1 MEIVIDNIEQFKNFF
16 DVIYESSSDS
26 LELRLFPDRMVCGV
40 LDRSRTRFFHAEFK
54 EDFFDVYTIDDLE
67 SVVINIDDINL
78 LLNTCNKTDTL
89 SLEINDP
96 YMVAKISSENGNSRV
111 FEFVLPTDTVDTPS
125 TPHLDLPFEFKC
137 DISNIKQSV
146 DDITKITNIA
156 GQDLF
161 VFNIINKELNITTSD
176 DTNTKYVNII
186 PVTFEK
192 ESDENVA
199 SQFTLEFIKQMT
211 KLNKISKEVTIKLGN
226 DMPMFFTFEDALMSV
241 KISGLVAP
249 RISEEE

>member
-1 MEIVIDNIEQFKNFF
+1 MIDNIEQFKNFF

-226 DMPMFFTFEDALMSV
+226 DMPMFFTFEDALMSAKV
-241 KISGLVAP
+241 SGLVAP
-249 RISEEE
+249 KISEEE

>member
-1 MEIVIDNIEQFKNFF
+1 MTLDGDIK
-16 DVIYESSSDS
+16 Y
-26 LELRLFPDRMVCGV
+26 LKGV
-40 LDRSRTRFFHAEFK
+40 GEKRAQ
-54 EDFFDVYTIDDLE
+54 
-67 SVVINIDDINL
+67 L
-78 LLNTCNKTDTL
+78 L
-89 SLEINDP
+89 
-96 YMVAKISSENGNSRV
+96 
-111 FEFVLPTDTVDTPS
+111 
-125 TPHLDLPFEFKC
+125 
-137 DISNIKQSV
+137 
-146 DDITKITNIA
+146 
-156 GQDLF
+156 
-161 VFNIINKELNITTSD
+161 NKELNITTSD

-241 KISGLVAP
+241 KVSGLVAP